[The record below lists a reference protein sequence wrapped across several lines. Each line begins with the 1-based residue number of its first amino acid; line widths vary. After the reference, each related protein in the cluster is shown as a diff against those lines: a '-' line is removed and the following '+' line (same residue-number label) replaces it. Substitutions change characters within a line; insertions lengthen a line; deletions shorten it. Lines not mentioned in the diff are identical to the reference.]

1 MMDLDPLKTFHHVAQ
16 LKSFTKAAQKLYL
29 TQPAVSQQI
38 QRLEHSLRVSLF
50 DRSKKQI
57 ELTPQGEILF
67 SYTRKLFHLFDD
79 IEVAFEDFNNLESGH
94 ISIGASSLIG
104 TYYLPDMLEI
114 FHDQYPNVTFNVRI
128 GNSEKVAKWVMEHD
142 VDLGLSARIMGK
154 KDIIQYQ
161 LLNEPYRAVASPR
174 SRWAKLGRA
183 LTAQEFSEASIVT
196 REKGARSQNK
206 LDEWLDEQGLPAY
219 KGGFTVDSM
228 QLAKNMAISGLGVVT
243 LPELATIKDV
253 KNGLLVNIHVENFHV
268 TTGYYL
274 IYRTDSNLSP
284 AALKFLMLL
293 KEHRRDFMAIL

>member
-104 TYYLPDMLEI
+104 TYYLPDR
-114 FHDQYPNVTFNVRI
+114 Q
-128 GNSEKVAKWVMEHD
+128 
-142 VDLGLSARIMGK
+142 MGH
-154 KDIIQYQ
+154 
-161 LLNEPYRAVASPR
+161 
-174 SRWAKLGRA
+174 
-183 LTAQEFSEASIVT
+183 
-196 REKGARSQNK
+196 GARR
-206 LDEWLDEQGLPAY
+206 
-219 KGGFTVDSM
+219 GFR
-228 QLAKNMAISGLGVVT
+228 VV
-243 LPELATIKDV
+243 
-253 KNGLLVNIHVENFHV
+253 GSHH
-268 TTGYYL
+268 G
-274 IYRTDSNLSP
+274 
-284 AALKFLMLL
+284 
-293 KEHRRDFMAIL
+293 

>member
-161 LLNEPYRAVASPR
+161 LLNEPYRAVASPH

-206 LDEWLDEQGLPAY
+206 LDEWLDEQGLSAY

-253 KNGLLVNIHVENFHV
+253 KNGLLVNIDVENFHV
-268 TTGYYL
+268 NHGL
-274 IYRTDSNLSP
+274 LPDLSNRLQLVSGGFEVSHVAQRAP
-284 AALKFLMLL
+284 P
-293 KEHRRDFMAIL
+293 

>member
-1 MMDLDPLKTFHHVAQ
+1 M
-16 LKSFTKAAQKLYL
+16 
-29 TQPAVSQQI
+29 SQQI

-206 LDEWLDEQGLPAY
+206 LDEWLDEQGLSAY

-253 KNGLLVNIHVENFHV
+253 KNGLLVNIDVENFHV
-268 TTGYYL
+268 NTGYYL

-284 AALKFLMLL
+284 ASLKFLMLL
-293 KEHRRDFMAIL
+293 KEHRRDFMTIL

>member
-174 SRWAKLGRA
+174 QSPLSLGQTRTSPNRSRV
-183 LTAQEFSEASIVT
+183 F
-196 REKGARSQNK
+196 RS
-206 LDEWLDEQGLPAY
+206 LHCHP
-219 KGGFTVDSM
+219 
-228 QLAKNMAISGLGVVT
+228 
-243 LPELATIKDV
+243 
-253 KNGLLVNIHVENFHV
+253 
-268 TTGYYL
+268 
-274 IYRTDSNLSP
+274 
-284 AALKFLMLL
+284 
-293 KEHRRDFMAIL
+293 